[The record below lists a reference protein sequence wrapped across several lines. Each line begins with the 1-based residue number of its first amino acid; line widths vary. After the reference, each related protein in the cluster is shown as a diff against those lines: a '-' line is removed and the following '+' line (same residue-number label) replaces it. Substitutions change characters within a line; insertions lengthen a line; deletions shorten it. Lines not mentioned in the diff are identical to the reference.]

1 MIDMVKKEFVNGL
14 YPEKDM
20 RVERVREIEQMLN
33 VLVSN
38 REELNKQI
46 NQLLFE
52 LKILNEMN
60 QLERFID
67 GEINLEVRDDSTD
80 KS

>member
-1 MIDMVKKEFVNGL
+1 MVKKEFVNGL